1 MAKTEIKINYAGVGA
16 LLKSSEVA
24 AMVQK
29 IASNVAR
36 NAGQGYGTRV
46 HNSGQRQIANVFP
59 DSAEA
64 AKDNLENNTL
74 LKAVHR

>member
-1 MAKTEIKINYAGVGA
+1 MAKTKIVVNYAEVGA

-29 IASNVAR
+29 AASEVAR